1 MRKQSDSETLEQLY
15 DLYEQKMYAVAFSI
29 LHNKWQAEDAVQDA
43 FVRLF
48 KNIKRLKN
56 LEAEKTRAYVLRTIQ
71 NTAIDL
77 YRKNH
82 ISLQR
87 TVSIE
92 EREIADECDDMMNL
106 VSRLAGEN
114 ILEEML
120 SRLPDSYREVLMLR
134 CVHQLS
140 SKETAAVLEIS
151 EALVRK
157 RQQRAINKLRMMM
170 GDDIYVRQ
178 RI

>member
-1 MRKQSDSETLEQLY
+1 
-15 DLYEQKMYAVAFSI
+15 MYAVAFSI
-29 LHNKWQAEDAVQDA
+29 LHNEWQAEDAVQDA

>member
-1 MRKQSDSETLEQLY
+1 MAGRRCGARCFCTAF
-15 DLYEQKMYAVAFSI
+15 QKYQ
-29 LHNKWQAEDAVQDA
+29 K
-43 FVRLF
+43 
-48 KNIKRLKN
+48 IKEKN

-82 ISLQR
+82 ISSQR

-92 EREIADECDDMMNL
+92 EREIADERDDMMNL
-106 VSRLAGEN
+106 ISRLAGEN

-120 SRLPDSYREVLMLR
+120 SRLPDSYREVIMLR

-157 RQQRAINKLRMMM
+157 RQQRAINKLRTMM

>member
-1 MRKQSDSETLEQLY
+1 M
-15 DLYEQKMYAVAFSI
+15 V
-29 LHNKWQAEDAVQDA
+29 H
-43 FVRLF
+43 
-48 KNIKRLKN
+48 
-56 LEAEKTRAYVLRTIQ
+56 
-71 NTAIDL
+71 L
-77 YRKNH
+77 YRYFLSYLHEIFLLLKFLQNH

>member
-1 MRKQSDSETLEQLY
+1 MRKQSDSEALEQLY

-29 LHNKWQAEDAVQDA
+29 LHNEWQAEDAVQDA

-106 VSRLAGEN
+106 VSRFAGEN

>member
-1 MRKQSDSETLEQLY
+1 
-15 DLYEQKMYAVAFSI
+15 
-29 LHNKWQAEDAVQDA
+29 
-43 FVRLF
+43 
-48 KNIKRLKN
+48 
-56 LEAEKTRAYVLRTIQ
+56 
-71 NTAIDL
+71 
-77 YRKNH
+77 
-82 ISLQR
+82 
-87 TVSIE
+87 
-92 EREIADECDDMMNL
+92 MMNL

>member
-1 MRKQSDSETLEQLY
+1 MRRQKDSEKLEQLY
-15 DLYEQKMYAVAFSI
+15 GLYEKKMYAVAYSI
-29 LHNKWQAEDAVQDA
+29 LHNEWQAEDAVQDA

-48 KNIKRLKN
+48 KNIRKIKN
-56 LEAEKTRAYVLRTIQ
+56 LEEEKTRAYVLRTIQ
-71 NTAIDL
+71 NVAIDL

-87 TVSIE
+87 TVSME
-92 EREIADECDDMMNL
+92 EKEIADERDDMMSL
-106 VSRLAGEN
+106 ISRIAGES

-120 SRLPDSYREVLMLR
+120 SRLPESYKEVIMLR

-140 SKETAAVLEIS
+140 TKETAAVLEIS

>member
-1 MRKQSDSETLEQLY
+1 MRRQKDSEKLEQLY
-15 DLYEQKMYAVAFSI
+15 GLYEKKMYAVAYSI
-29 LHNKWQAEDAVQDA
+29 LHNEWQAEDAVQDA

-48 KNIKRLKN
+48 KNIRKIKN
-56 LEAEKTRAYVLRTIQ
+56 LEEEKTRAYVLRTIQ
-71 NTAIDL
+71 NVAIDL

-87 TVSIE
+87 TVSME
-92 EREIADECDDMMNL
+92 EKEIADERDDMMSL
-106 VSRLAGEN
+106 ISRIAGES

-120 SRLPDSYREVLMLR
+120 SRLPESYKEVIMLR

-140 SKETAAVLEIS
+140 AKETAAVLEIS

-157 RQQRAINKLRMMM
+157 RQQRAIKKLRTMM
-170 GDDIYVRQ
+170 GEDVYVRQ